1 MILVGSDTM
10 ITSAQINLLI
20 GKTVE
25 MICFAQYSVY
35 LHLEGRVT
43 LTIESEFESGLVD
56 AERIQRAKFPI
67 RQSSLTRIVES
78 LVTTAELNKD
88 GNLRLLFSTGDS
100 LQVLT
105 QPPFESYRLR
115 IGGEEFIA

>member
-1 MILVGSDTM
+1 M
-10 ITSAQINLLI
+10 ITSAQVNLLI

-43 LTIESEFESGLVD
+43 LTIESEFEFGLVGV
-56 AERIQRAKFPI
+56 ERMQQAKFPI
-67 RQSSLTRIVES
+67 RQSSLTRIIET
-78 LVTTAELNKD
+78 LVTSAELNNS

-100 LQVLT
+100 LQVFK
-105 QPPFESYRLR
+105 QPEFESYRLA